1 MDSFIVRLTS
11 KGQLTLPIAIRRK
24 LAMGEGT
31 KLFVVLD
38 EDEIRLKKMESG
50 KIPVFSQKSSFF
62 GLIGSF
68 EGPRDLAEKHDGYL
82 TEKP

>member
-38 EDEIRLKKMESG
+38 EDEIRLKKMEG
-50 KIPVFSQKSSFF
+50 GGIPVFSKKSSFF
-62 GLIGSF
+62 DLIGSF
-68 EGPRDLAEKHDGYL
+68 EGPRDLAEKHDSYL
-82 TEKP
+82 REKP